1 MAAQKMLST
10 DQFARVKALF
20 DELCD
25 LPADAR
31 RIALR
36 EIKEDVEVL
45 AELRLLFGKTLLD
58 SDHAVQP
65 VLNALAALSEVP
77 RSGDVLGAWT
87 LHEEI
92 GQGGMGMVFLA
103 RRSDGQFDQVAAIKV
118 LSGRPSAAAQLY
130 LARERQI
137 LASLSHP
144 NIARLYDGGSTP
156 QGQPFLVME
165 YVQGLQIHRYCSQ
178 HSLGSAARLRL
189 MIDVCAAV
197 VYAHQQLIV
206 HCDLKPANILVTRGG
221 RPLLLDFGISRLID
235 TGDWAGSSEYA
246 GPNTNAALTGAA
258 YTPRYAS
265 PEQKAR
271 QQVGTVSDIYSLGLV
286 LAELLDLEWP
296 DGQVPTLHK
305 LPRELAA
312 IIERATHEQVGDRY
326 ASVAEFAAD
335 LRRYLAHEVVLARP
349 PSAFYIM
356 RKWLRR
362 NWSWS
367 AAAMGFLALATTFS
381 LQMREQRD
389 NALKAERTARAVK
402 DYMVSVFQ
410 GANPEMSGQRDLPV
424 SALLDAG
431 SERLQGAL
439 KQDPRSRAE
448 LASIL
453 GSVYQSI
460 GKREQALA
468 LFDQSIEQARQQSMH
483 LLLAE
488 ALHKKAYSL
497 YDMGEFKQAQAPAR
511 EALELR
517 QRYAGESVERID
529 SMRLLGSILGYSGE
543 AQEAPQLLSQALE
556 MATRLRGADS
566 VEAGLAHLDLARYF
580 GDTGGHADRVLQHS
594 ELAVKLF
601 AQHLSA
607 GHFRV
612 TDALEMRVLGLAQS
626 NQAVAAV
633 PLARELVARRT
644 ALYGDISHP
653 RCYALHM
660 LGSMLR
666 RAGQHLEAVPV
677 FQNCLDIHV
686 QLDGPESVASLVPM
700 LGLGVTFEGAGAHES
715 ALRIFERQLAI
726 HAQHKPTTDITP
738 AGLRLHVARNERL
751 LGRLEL
757 AHAALK
763 RVLAEYQADDATPPE
778 DWVDARL
785 ELAALSRQQ
794 GDLIAAQAAIDAI
807 TPAALADDPT
817 NNGRTLAERGRI
829 ALVRNEHEQARLLFE
844 QAQAQLVSARGEND
858 PEAWLIDVDYAEWLA
873 QAGKP
878 KQAQELAI
886 AIAHKVKLAID
897 PTGRWADR
905 LRKLGASI

>member
-1 MAAQKMLST
+1 MLSP

-20 DELCD
+20 EQLCD
-25 LPADAR
+25 APAAEQRAALGQIQEDA
-31 RIALR
+31 
-36 EIKEDVEVL
+36 EVL
-45 AELRLLFGKTLLD
+45 AELHLLLD
-58 SDHAVQP
+58 KTIANVDHTVQP
-65 VLNALAALSEVP
+65 MVRVLAALAQTP
-77 RSGDVLGAWT
+77 CTGDVLGAWT

-92 GQGGMGMVFLA
+92 GQGGMGKVFLA
-103 RRSDGQFDQVAAIKV
+103 RRSDGQFDQLAAIKL
-118 LSGRPSAAAQLY
+118 LSGRPSAAAQRY

-137 LASLSHP
+137 LASLTHP

-156 QGQPFLVME
+156 QGQPYLVME
-165 YVQGLQIHRYCSQ
+165 YVQGLQIHRYCDQ
-178 HSLGSAARLRL
+178 HRQSLAARLRL
-189 MIDVCAAV
+189 IIDVCAAV

-206 HCDLKPANILVTRGG
+206 HCDLKPGNILVTSDG
-221 RPLLLDFGISRLID
+221 RPVLLDFGISRLLD
-235 TGDWAGSSEYA
+235 TGDWASASEIA
-246 GPNTNAALTGAA
+246 EFNSNAKLTGAA

-271 QQVGTVSDIYSLGLV
+271 QQVGTASDIYSLGLV
-286 LAELLDLEWP
+286 LTEILDLEWP
-296 DGQVPTLHK
+296 DDQPPPLHK
-305 LPRELAA
+305 LPKELAA

-326 ASVAEFAAD
+326 GSVADFAAD

-349 PSAFYIM
+349 PTAFYVA

-367 AAAMGFLALATTFS
+367 AAALGFFALVATFS

-410 GANPEMSGQRDLPV
+410 GADPEMSGQRDLPV

-431 SERLQGAL
+431 RERLQGAL
-439 KQDPRSRAE
+439 KDDPRSRAE
-448 LASIL
+448 LSSIL

-468 LFDQSIEQARQQSMH
+468 LFDQAIAQARSQSWH

-497 YDMGEFKQAQAPAR
+497 YDMGEFKQALAPAR
-511 EALELR
+511 EALALR
-517 QRYAGESVERID
+517 ERYAGESVGRID

-543 AQEAPQLLSQALE
+543 TEEAPRLLSQALE
-556 MATRLRGADS
+556 LATRLRGADS
-566 VEAGLAHLDLARYF
+566 VEAGQVHLDLARYF
-580 GDTGGHADRVLQHS
+580 GDGGGQADLVLQHS
-594 ELAVKLF
+594 ELAAKSF
-601 AQHLSA
+601 AQHLGA
-607 GHFRV
+607 THYRA

-653 RCYALHM
+653 RCYALHT
-660 LGSMLR
+660 LGSILR
-666 RAGQHLEAVPV
+666 RAGRHLEAIPV
-677 FQNCLDIHV
+677 FQNCLDIHA
-686 QLDGPESVASLVPM
+686 QLDGPESVASLVPL
-700 LGLGVTFEGAGAHES
+700 LGLGVTYEGAGAHES
-715 ALRIFERQLAI
+715 ALKVFERQLAI
-726 HAQHKPTTDITP
+726 HAQQTRMTDITP
-738 AGLRLHVARNERL
+738 TGLRLHVARNERL
-751 LGRLEL
+751 LGHLDRAQATMKL
-757 AHAALK
+757 
-763 RVLAEYQADDATPPE
+763 VLAEYQADAATPPE
-778 DWVDARL
+778 DWIDAQL

-807 TPAALADDPT
+807 APADLADDPT